1 MELQAGINQR
11 LGRRRKG
18 GTDLENTMLTGMR
31 GDETLNEV
39 FCSRMGMRQSNSTW
53 RRDYRGEDL

>member
-11 LGRRRKG
+11 LGRMSKG
-18 GTDLENTMLTGMR
+18 RTDLENPLLMGMR

-39 FCSRMGMRQSNSTW
+39 FCSRMGMRQWNSSW
-53 RRDYRGEDL
+53 RREYRGEDL